1 MAESSPLL
9 DDFNGN
15 LDDNFEAQTNVPV
28 GNHFKRLRV
37 IQNLI
42 IITLILSATTVSLLI
57 ANYLVIKLG
66 SPTFVGIYGPDTYRA
81 QYSTIQLAKFVCI
94 LICLSQSTYKV

>member
-28 GNHFKRLRV
+28 GSHFKHL
-37 IQNLI
+37 IQNL
-42 IITLILSATTVSLLI
+42 LILSATTLSLLI
-57 ANYLVIKLG
+57 ANYLVIILAG
-66 SPTFVGIYGPDTYRA
+66 APFVGVYTYWA
-81 QYSTIQLAKFVCI
+81 QNSTIQLAKFVCI

>member
-28 GNHFKRLRV
+28 GNHFKRL
-37 IQNLI
+37 II
-42 IITLILSATTVSLLI
+42 IITLILSATTLSLLI
-57 ANYLVIKLG
+57 ANYLAIILAGAPLFGVNN
-66 SPTFVGIYGPDTYRA
+66 YGA
-81 QYSTIQLAKFVCI
+81 LNSTKQLANFVCI
-94 LICLSQSTYKV
+94 LICLYQPTYKV